1 MILVTNR
8 TTQISYLSLIISF
21 ITLILLSYT
30 IFLNPT
36 IFQGPEGPIGEQG
49 MKGKPGQVG
58 EQGVEGKPGQVGEQG
73 VEGKPGPASYYAQE
87 VYEKTKSG
95 VVLIKVYDQSN
106 EQIALGSGFI
116 YDKNGHIVT
125 NAHVVQDGSD
135 FVIVFFDGTMS
146 RADSIGIDKV
156 GDLAVLHADLPNS
169 VKELELESKISVGE
183 HVFALGSPAGFAGSI
198 TAGVISQTNR
208 TGLSILPMIQTD
220 ASINPGNSGG
230 PLINSEG
237 KVVGINSMGYR
248 GGEFEALG
256 FAIPSSIAKRIIPN
270 LIEEG
275 EHKHPFIGISAS
287 FLDPIQIRG
296 KSVPKEI
303 TSGLEI
309 QNIRPNSAA
318 ERYGLEKDDII
329 ISMGGYS
336 LRAQHDIS
344 YVLHHFFTPDEN
356 ISIELVRNGEIMN
369 IELVLGTRPIN

>member
-1 MILVTNR
+1 MNIVKDNTKI
-8 TTQISYLSLIISF
+8 ISYSSLIISS
-21 ITLILLSYT
+21 ITLILLLYT
-30 IFLNPT
+30 VIINPA
-36 IFQGPEGPIGEQG
+36 IFQGPEGQPG
-49 MKGKPGQVG
+49 M
-58 EQGVEGKPGQVGEQG
+58 
-73 VEGKPGPASYYAQE
+73 PGPDGQLGMPGPEGQPGMPGPEGQKGFSPSYYAQK
-87 VYEKTKSG
+87 VYEESKAG
-95 VVLIKVYDQSN
+95 VVSIKVYDSN
-106 EQIALGSGFI
+106 ELEQQTGIGSGFI
-116 YDKNGHIVT
+116 YNELGHIIT
-125 NAHVVQDGSD
+125 NNHVIQGGYGFVVVYFDGSMSEAE
-135 FVIVFFDGTMS
+135 VIGK
-146 RADSIGIDKV
+146 DSL
-156 GDLAVLHADLPNS
+156 GDLAVLKTDLPDS
-169 VKELELESKISVGE
+169 VKKLELESKISIGE
-183 HVFALGSPAGFAGSI
+183 QVFAIGSPVGLVGSI

>member
-1 MILVTNR
+1 MNIVKDNTKI
-8 TTQISYLSLIISF
+8 ISYSSLIISS
-21 ITLILLSYT
+21 ITLILLLYT
-30 IFLNPT
+30 VIINPA
-36 IFQGPEGPIGEQG
+36 IFQGPDGQQG
-49 MKGKPGQVG
+49 M
-58 EQGVEGKPGQVGEQG
+58 
-73 VEGKPGPASYYAQE
+73 PGPEGQPGMPGPDGQPGMPGPEGQKGFSPSYYAQK
-87 VYEKTKSG
+87 VYEESKAG
-95 VVLIKVYDQSN
+95 VVSIKVYDSN
-106 EQIALGSGFI
+106 ELEQQTGIGSGFI
-116 YDKNGHIVT
+116 YNELGHIIT
-125 NAHVVQDGSD
+125 NNHVIQGGYGFVVVYFDGSMSEAE
-135 FVIVFFDGTMS
+135 VIGK
-146 RADSIGIDKV
+146 DSL
-156 GDLAVLHADLPNS
+156 GDLAVLKTDLPDS
-169 VKELELESKISVGE
+169 VKKLELESKISIGE
-183 HVFALGSPAGFAGSI
+183 QVFAIGSPVGLVGSI

-220 ASINPGNSGG
+220 APINPGNSGG

-287 FLDPIQIRG
+287 FLDPIQIRD
-296 KSVPKEI
+296 KSVPEEI
-303 TSGLEI
+303 TSGLVI
-309 QNIRPNSAA
+309 QNIYPNSAA

>member
-1 MILVTNR
+1 MKDNTKI
-8 TTQISYLSLIISF
+8 ISYSSLIISS
-21 ITLILLSYT
+21 ITLILLLYT
-30 IFLNPT
+30 VIINPA
-36 IFQGPEGPIGEQG
+36 IFQGPEGQPG
-49 MKGKPGQVG
+49 M
-58 EQGVEGKPGQVGEQG
+58 
-73 VEGKPGPASYYAQE
+73 PGPEGQPGMPGPEGQKGFSPSYYAQK
-87 VYEKTKSG
+87 VYEESKAG
-95 VVLIKVYDQSN
+95 VVSIKVYDSN
-106 EQIALGSGFI
+106 ELEQQTGIGSGFI
-116 YDKNGHIVT
+116 YDELGHIIT
-125 NAHVVQDGSD
+125 NDHVIQDGFG
-135 FVIVFFDGTMS
+135 FVVVYFDGSMS
-146 RADSIGIDKV
+146 EAKVVGQDSL
-156 GDLAVLHADLPNS
+156 GDLAVLKTELPDS
-169 VKELELESKISVGE
+169 VKKLELKSKITIGE
-183 HVFALGSPAGFAGSI
+183 QVFAIGSPAGFAGSI

-220 ASINPGNSGG
+220 APINPGNSGG

-256 FAIPSSIAKRIIPN
+256 FAIPSSIAKIIILN
-270 LIEEG
+270 LIEKG

-287 FLDPIQIRG
+287 FLDPIQIRD
-296 KSVPKEI
+296 KSVPEEI
-303 TSGLEI
+303 TSGLVI
-309 QNIRPNSAA
+309 QNIYPNSAA